1 MFLALIKGCNNLKV
15 NYLSK
20 NINKLR
26 FDIINLFN
34 KREIMM
40 KNEWDL
46 INKTLPYLHRGG
58 PTQYYKITYRKTY
71 DKMYFTGVIDY
82 RGEKF
87 VVEAEEFKNALNE
100 LLLEDVMLREQD
112 DQKILAVMMPLN
124 IPGWELGF
132 FLK

>member
-1 MFLALIKGCNNLKV
+1 
-15 NYLSK
+15 
-20 NINKLR
+20 
-26 FDIINLFN
+26 
-34 KREIMM
+34 MM

-46 INKTLPYLHRGG
+46 VNKTLPYLHRGG

-71 DKMYFTGVIDY
+71 DKMYFTGVIEY

-100 LLLEDVMLREQD
+100 LILEDVMLREQD

-124 IPGWELGF
+124 IPGWELDF
-132 FLK
+132 KLV